1 MTAKAPQAVDLIVG
15 RNIRL
20 RRLSTG
26 ISQTELASKIGVT
39 FQQVQKYEK
48 GANRVGA
55 SRLSRI
61 AQVLNVP
68 IAALFD
74 GGPKAGPEE
83 RSDES
88 PLALLSEPQTLRV
101 VRAFA
106 KVADPEIQRSIVG
119 LLENLVRQQK
129 KSRPRP

>member
-1 MTAKAPQAVDLIVG
+1 MSAKEPQAVDLIVG

-48 GANRVGA
+48 GTNRVGA

-68 IAALFD
+68 IAVLFD
-74 GGPKAGPEE
+74 GGPKAGADD

-88 PLALLSEPQTLRV
+88 PLALLSEPQMLRV
-101 VRAFA
+101 VRAFS
-106 KVADPEIQRSIVG
+106 KLTDSEVQRSIVA
-119 LLENLVRQQK
+119 LLENLVGQQK
-129 KSRPRP
+129 RPRPRR

>member
-1 MTAKAPQAVDLIVG
+1 MNSKSPQAVDLIVG

-20 RRLSTG
+20 HRLSKG
-26 ISQTELASKIGVT
+26 ISQTDLASKIGVT

-61 AQVLNVP
+61 AQVLQIPV
-68 IAALFD
+68 AALFD
-74 GGPKAGPEE
+74 GGPGAGTED

-88 PLALLSEPQTLRV
+88 PLALLSEPQALRLV
-101 VRAFA
+101 KAFSKVEDSEVR
-106 KVADPEIQRSIVG
+106 RSMVS
-119 LLENLVRQQK
+119 LLENLVRKQK
-129 KSRPRP
+129 RFRPRS